1 MPKKIAKQGTRSIVL
16 VIYVIV
22 LFCANYLAFGSILPP
37 TTAKGLWFYS
47 GLASVL
53 LGNLLVT
60 PFFTK
65 PVDAISYSVVAGIA
79 LYSVNAWSNWM
90 LFDKVL
96 FVLSLAFC
104 FSILCVSFI
113 AILTKDSTSKVGQE
127 WSNTLRVISDA
138 FGNQT
143 IVFSLVIIFALIVF
157 HRSSSKEMFVITLV
171 WVLTVILK
179 PEEFIFNLHE
189 RIKKIW
195 SISFPSSVIG
205 DIVAYQTPGVALIR
219 QRVRESIPFG
229 TPLFLKDSHAPAQIG
244 ISIGYVGRDESLLVR
259 TITFEVPKEIENRFD
274 SLCRIIPDDT
284 VARCDHLFKTEEV
297 FSRIPILREMNNF
310 VGIVATDTSIEH
322 LYFEVIQEMDL
333 EEGKLVEVSI
343 KGTPV
348 IYQVIDGLTK
358 EEIVYQKNT
367 FGYARAKAQKIGVWD
382 EDDKKFIPAKWIP
395 NLNAPVIL
403 KSSCNYTPE
412 VNAIGHFPG
421 SNYNVLIK
429 DINHFVTHNTA
440 ILGILGVGKSMLSI
454 ELVERIIA
462 ENIKVICIDLTN
474 QYANELSE
482 FINIQEE
489 EKNQKEIQDI
499 GIRGRGVCCKNVED
513 GGSINQFAD
522 AIKSDLNNFISAD
535 CPCMLKIYNPSKFE
549 VWRQDSKPYQGEAS
563 MASLTPTEIAQIIS
577 EAALEIAQE
586 LGMTDHARICLVY
599 EEAHSL
605 VPEWNSVVAE
615 GDKSATN
622 GTARAILQGRK
633 YGLGCLLIT
642 QRTANVTKTILNQ
655 CNTIFAMRTFDDTG
669 KDFLSNYIGKDYAAI
684 LPSLQERHA
693 VFFGKASS
701 CDNPVLIRLND
712 RDDFKRI
719 FRANYSSKRIKT

>member
-1 MPKKIAKQGTRSIVL
+1 MATKIVKQGTRSIVL
-16 VIYVIV
+16 IIYVLI
-22 LFCANYLAFGSILPP
+22 LFCANYLAFGRLLPP

-47 GLASVL
+47 GLASIL

-79 LYSVNAWSNWM
+79 VYSVNTWSDWM
-90 LFDKVL
+90 FFDKVL
-96 FVLSLAFC
+96 FIISLIFC
-104 FSILCVSFI
+104 FIVICVSFI
-113 AILTKDSTSKVGQE
+113 AILTKDSTSKVGQQ
-127 WSNTLRVISDA
+127 WSNTLRIISDA

-143 IVFSLVIIFALIVF
+143 VIFSLVIGFALIVF
-157 HRSSSKEMFVITLV
+157 HRSSPKEMFVITLA

-179 PEEFIFNLHE
+179 PEEFIFNLYE
-189 RIKKIW
+189 RINKIW
-195 SISFPSSVIG
+195 SIRFPSSVIG
-205 DIVAYQTPGVALIR
+205 DIVAYQTPGIVLIR
-219 QRVRESIPFG
+219 QRVPENIPFG
-229 TPLFLKDSHAPAQIG
+229 TPLYLKDSHAPAQIG
-244 ISIGYVGRDESLLVR
+244 ISIGYVGRDESLLLR
-259 TITFEVPKEIENRFD
+259 TITFEVPKEIERRFD
-274 SLCRIIPDDT
+274 TLCKIIPDNT
-284 VARCDHLFKTEEV
+284 VARCDQLFNDKEV
-297 FSRIPILREMNNF
+297 FSKIPILREMTNF

-322 LYFEVIQEMDL
+322 LYFEVIQEKEI

-343 KGTPV
+343 KEKPV

-367 FGYARAKAQKIGVWD
+367 FGYARAKARKIGIWD
-382 EDDKKFIPAKWIP
+382 EDNKKFIPAKWIP
-395 NLNAPVIL
+395 KLNAPVIL
-403 KSSCNYTPE
+403 KSSSEYTPE

-421 SNYNVLIK
+421 SNYPVLIK
-429 DINHFVTHNTA
+429 DINHFITHNTA
-440 ILGILGVGKSMLSI
+440 ILGILGIGKSMLAI
-454 ELVERIIA
+454 ELVERMIA

-482 FINIQEE
+482 YINVQEE
-489 EKNQKEIQDI
+489 EKIQKKIQDI
-499 GIRGRGVCCKNVED
+499 GVKGKEVCCQNVEE
-513 GGSINQFAD
+513 GGSVKQFAS
-522 AIKSDLNNFISAD
+522 AIKDDLKKFILAD
-535 CPCMLKIYNPSKFE
+535 RQYMLKIYNPSKFE
-549 VWRQDSKPYQGEAS
+549 VWRQVSKPYNQQAS
-563 MASLTPTEIAQIIS
+563 MASLTPPEITQIIS
-577 EAALEIAQE
+577 EVALEIAQE
-586 LGMTDHARICLVY
+586 LGMTDRARICLVY

-615 GDKSATN
+615 GDKAATN

-669 KDFLSNYIGKDYAAI
+669 KDFLSNYIGSDYAEI

-712 RDDFKRI
+712 RDVFKQI
-719 FRANYSSKRIKT
+719 FREKYPPRENQN

>member
-1 MPKKIAKQGTRSIVL
+1 MATKIVKQGTRSIVL
-16 VIYVIV
+16 IIYVLI
-22 LFCANYLAFGSILPP
+22 LFCANYLAFGRLLPP

-47 GLASVL
+47 GLASIL

-79 LYSVNAWSNWM
+79 VYSVNTWSDWM
-90 LFDKVL
+90 FFDKVL
-96 FVLSLAFC
+96 FIISLIFC
-104 FSILCVSFI
+104 FIVICVSFI
-113 AILTKDSTSKVGQE
+113 AILTKDSTSKVGQQ
-127 WSNTLRVISDA
+127 WSNTLRIISDA

-143 IVFSLVIIFALIVF
+143 VIFSLVIVFALIVF
-157 HRSSSKEMFVITLV
+157 HRSSPKEMFVITLA

-179 PEEFIFNLHE
+179 PEEFIFNLYE
-189 RIKKIW
+189 RINKIW
-195 SISFPSSVIG
+195 SIRFPSSVIG
-205 DIVAYQTPGVALIR
+205 DIVAYQTPGIVLIR
-219 QRVRESIPFG
+219 QRVPENIPFG
-229 TPLFLKDSHAPAQIG
+229 TPLYLKDSHAPAQIG
-244 ISIGYVGRDESLLVR
+244 ISIGYVGRDKSLLLR
-259 TITFEVPKEIENRFD
+259 TITFEVPKEIERRFD
-274 SLCRIIPDDT
+274 TLCKIIPDNT
-284 VARCDHLFKTEEV
+284 VARCDQLFNDKEV
-297 FSRIPILREMNNF
+297 FSKIPILREMTNF

-322 LYFEVIQEMDL
+322 LYFEVIQEKEI

-343 KGTPV
+343 KEKPV

-367 FGYARAKAQKIGVWD
+367 FGYARAKARKIGIWD
-382 EDDKKFIPAKWIP
+382 EDNKKFIPAKWIP
-395 NLNAPVIL
+395 KLNAPVIL
-403 KSSCNYTPE
+403 KSSSEYTPE

-421 SNYNVLIK
+421 SNYPVLIK
-429 DINHFVTHNTA
+429 DINHFITHNTA
-440 ILGILGVGKSMLSI
+440 ILGILGIGKSMLAI
-454 ELVERIIA
+454 ELVERMIA

-482 FINIQEE
+482 YINVQEE
-489 EKNQKEIQDI
+489 EKIQKKIQDI
-499 GIRGRGVCCKNVED
+499 GVKGKEVCCQNVEE
-513 GGSINQFAD
+513 GGSVKQFAS
-522 AIKSDLNNFISAD
+522 AIKDDLKKFILAD
-535 CPCMLKIYNPSKFE
+535 RQYMLKIYNPSKFE
-549 VWRQDSKPYQGEAS
+549 VWRQVSKPYNQQAS
-563 MASLTPTEIAQIIS
+563 MASLTPPEITQIIS
-577 EAALEIAQE
+577 EVALEIAQE
-586 LGMTDHARICLVY
+586 LGMTDRARICLVY

-615 GDKSATN
+615 GDKAATN

-669 KDFLSNYIGKDYAAI
+669 KDFLSNYIGSDYAEI

-712 RDDFKRI
+712 RDVFKQI
-719 FRANYSSKRIKT
+719 FREKYPPRENQN

>member
-1 MPKKIAKQGTRSIVL
+1 MATKIAKQGTRSVVL
-16 VIYVIV
+16 IIYVLI
-22 LFCANYLAFGSILPP
+22 LFYANYLAFGRLLPP

-47 GLASVL
+47 GFASIL

-79 LYSVNAWSNWM
+79 LYSVNTWSDWM
-90 LFDKVL
+90 FFDKVL
-96 FVLSLAFC
+96 FIISLIFC
-104 FSILCVSFI
+104 FIVICVSFI
-113 AILTKDSTSKVGQE
+113 AILTKESTSKVGQQ
-127 WSNTLRVISDA
+127 WSNTLRIISDA

-143 IVFSLVIIFALIVF
+143 VIFSLVIVFALIVF
-157 HRSSSKEMFVITLV
+157 HRSSPKEMFVITLA

-179 PEEFIFNLHE
+179 PEEFIFNFYE
-189 RIKKIW
+189 RINKIW
-195 SISFPSSVIG
+195 SIRFPSSVIG
-205 DIVAYQTPGVALIR
+205 DIVAYQTPGIVLIR
-219 QRVRESIPFG
+219 QRVRENIPFG
-229 TPLFLKDSHAPAQIG
+229 TPLYLKDSHAPAKIG
-244 ISIGYVGRDESLLVR
+244 ISIGYVGRDESLLLR
-259 TITFEVPKEIENRFD
+259 TITFEIPKEIERRFD
-274 SLCRIIPDDT
+274 TLCKIIPDST
-284 VARCDHLFKTEEV
+284 VARCDYLFNTEGV
-297 FSRIPILREMNNF
+297 ISKIPILREMNNF
-310 VGIVATDTSIEH
+310 VGIVATDTSIEN
-322 LYFEVIQEMDL
+322 LYFEVIQEKEI
-333 EEGKLVEVSI
+333 EEGKLVEVYI
-343 KGTPV
+343 KEKPV

-367 FGYARAKAQKIGVWD
+367 FGYARAKARKIGIWD
-382 EDDKKFIPAKWIP
+382 EDNKKFIPAKWIP
-395 NLNAPVIL
+395 KLNAPVIL
-403 KSSCNYTPE
+403 KSCRDYTPE
-412 VNAIGHFPG
+412 FNAIGHFPG
-421 SNYNVLIK
+421 SNYPVFIK

-440 ILGILGVGKSMLSI
+440 ILGILGVGKSMLAI
-454 ELVERIIA
+454 ELVERMIA
-462 ENIKVICIDLTN
+462 ENIKVVCIDLTN

-482 FINIQEE
+482 FIDVQEE
-489 EKNQKEIQDI
+489 EKIQKEIQEI
-499 GIRGRGVCCKNVED
+499 GLKGREVYCKNVEE
-513 GGSINQFAD
+513 GGSINQFTA
-522 AIKSDLNNFISAD
+522 AIKSDLKKFILED
-535 CPCMLKIYNPSKFE
+535 CPNMLKVYNPSKFE
-549 VWRQDSKPYQGEAS
+549 VWRQDSKPYQGVAS
-563 MASLTPTEIAQIIS
+563 MASLTPTEITQIIS

-615 GDKSATN
+615 GDKAATN

-669 KDFLSNYIGKDYAAI
+669 KDFLSNYIGNDYAEI

-712 RDDFKRI
+712 RDVFKQI
-719 FRANYSSKRIKT
+719 FREKYPPRENQN

>member
-1 MPKKIAKQGTRSIVL
+1 MATKIVKQGTRSIVL
-16 VIYVIV
+16 IIYVLI
-22 LFCANYLAFGSILPP
+22 LFCANYLAFGRLLPP

-47 GLASVL
+47 GLASIL

-79 LYSVNAWSNWM
+79 VYSVNTWSDWM
-90 LFDKVL
+90 FFDKVL
-96 FVLSLAFC
+96 FIISLIFC
-104 FSILCVSFI
+104 FIVICVSFI
-113 AILTKDSTSKVGQE
+113 AILTKDSTSKVGQQ
-127 WSNTLRVISDA
+127 WSNTLRIISDA

-143 IVFSLVIIFALIVF
+143 VIFSLVIVFALIVF
-157 HRSSSKEMFVITLV
+157 HRSSPKEMFVITLA

-179 PEEFIFNLHE
+179 PEEFIFNLYE
-189 RIKKIW
+189 RINKIW
-195 SISFPSSVIG
+195 SIRFPSSVIG
-205 DIVAYQTPGVALIR
+205 DIVAYQTPGIVLIR
-219 QRVRESIPFG
+219 QRVPENIPFG
-229 TPLFLKDSHAPAQIG
+229 TPLYLKDSHAPAQIG
-244 ISIGYVGRDESLLVR
+244 ISIGYVGRDESLLLR
-259 TITFEVPKEIENRFD
+259 TITFEVPKEIERRFD
-274 SLCRIIPDDT
+274 TLCKIIPDNT
-284 VARCDHLFKTEEV
+284 VARCDQLFNDKEV
-297 FSRIPILREMNNF
+297 FSKIPILREMTNF

-322 LYFEVIQEMDL
+322 LYFEVIQEKEI

-343 KGTPV
+343 KEKPV

-367 FGYARAKAQKIGVWD
+367 FGYARAKARKIGIWD
-382 EDDKKFIPAKWIP
+382 EDNKKFIPAKWIP
-395 NLNAPVIL
+395 KLNAPVIL
-403 KSSCNYTPE
+403 KSSSEYTPE

-421 SNYNVLIK
+421 SNYPVLIK
-429 DINHFVTHNTA
+429 DINHFITHNTA
-440 ILGILGVGKSMLSI
+440 ILGILGIGKSMLAI
-454 ELVERIIA
+454 ELVERMIA

-482 FINIQEE
+482 YINVQEE
-489 EKNQKEIQDI
+489 EKIQKKIQDI
-499 GIRGRGVCCKNVED
+499 GVKGKEVCCQNVEE
-513 GGSINQFAD
+513 GGSVKQFAS
-522 AIKSDLNNFISAD
+522 AIKDDLKKFILAD
-535 CPCMLKIYNPSKFE
+535 RQYMLKIYNPSKFE
-549 VWRQDSKPYQGEAS
+549 VWRQVSKPYNQQAS
-563 MASLTPTEIAQIIS
+563 MASLTPPEITQIIS
-577 EAALEIAQE
+577 EVALEIAQE
-586 LGMTDHARICLVY
+586 LGMTDRARICLVY

-615 GDKSATN
+615 GDKAATN

-669 KDFLSNYIGKDYAAI
+669 KDFLSNYIGSDYAEI

-712 RDDFKRI
+712 RDVFKQI
-719 FRANYSSKRIKT
+719 FREKYPPRENQN